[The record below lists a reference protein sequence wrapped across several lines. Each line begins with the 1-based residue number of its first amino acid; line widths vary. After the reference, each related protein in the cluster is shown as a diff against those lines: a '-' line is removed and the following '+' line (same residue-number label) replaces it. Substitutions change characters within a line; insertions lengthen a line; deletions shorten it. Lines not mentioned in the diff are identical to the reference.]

1 MKQIGENIVFE
12 NDYCKLTVNASCE
25 ATSLIFKQTGEECLF
40 ADETMALFS
49 LTQQRP
55 FTNEVKLAHMNKLT
69 TYQANRVRIED
80 GKLVLGFE
88 EVNYEAVVSVV
99 VAPAY
104 ITFTLEDMIVPD
116 WDEKTLKMDKPA
128 VLSFRLVQLPLKH
141 RKNFGEW
148 LNIVSDE
155 TVTVGVVGTSQY
167 ELVDSEKY
175 KRYRTLYARAQNGVK
190 LRGAKAALIVSPTAS
205 FMDVMEGF
213 EQDFDLPRGVAS
225 RRDQRINNSLL
236 RVPFISPEN
245 VDDYIG
251 YAKKAGLKNMLIY
264 YTAMFEEGYIYDL
277 IGNYDWRACYPNK
290 EKDLK
295 LVLDKLK
302 AAGIMP
308 GLHFLHTHI
317 GINSRY
323 VTPVPD
329 HRLNLKQHYTLAR
342 PITENDDVI
351 YVEQPLDF
359 APKHEKCRVL
369 KFGTELIYYDRAVAE
384 KPYRFE
390 GCVRGYNG
398 TTAAALPQ
406 GYIGGLLDISEFG
419 GVSLHLDQNSDLQ
432 EEIAGKLAN
441 AYNQGFEFC
450 YFDGSE
456 GTDAPYEYNVPNAQL
471 RLYKQLNTPPVFS
484 EGAAKSHFSWHL
496 ITGGNAFD
504 MWPNDVFKK
513 MIVQFPF
520 IEAEQMRADYTR
532 VNFGWWALNNETQP
546 DMYEF
551 GMSRAAAWD
560 CPTTVNAGFG
570 TAFKENARIDDI
582 LEVVRRWE
590 DARVSGWLTEEQKI
604 ALRDPKQEHIM
615 LINEAGEYEMVP
627 YALITEE
634 DSPVRAFGFERGGKP
649 YVVCWHRSG
658 KADFEITLDAPYTY
672 EEELGKDAA
681 PSTKNGNKITLSVEN
696 RRYFSV
702 NIDKETLFNAFKNG
716 KIKE

>member
-1 MKQIGENIVFE
+1 MKRIGEQIVIE
-12 NDYCKLTVNASCE
+12 NDYCKLTVNAACE
-25 ATSLIFKQTGEECLF
+25 ATSLVFKQTGEECLYT
-40 ADETMALFS
+40 DEIMALFS

-69 TYQANRVRIED
+69 TYQANRVRLED
-80 GKLVLGFE
+80 GKLVVGFE
-88 EVNYEAVVSVV
+88 EVGYEAIVSVAI
-99 VAPAY
+99 APAY
-104 ITFTLEDMIVPD
+104 ITFTLEELIVHP

-128 VLSFRLVQLPLKH
+128 ILSFRLVQLPLKH

-155 TVTVGVVGTSQY
+155 TVSACVAATSQY
-167 ELVDSEKY
+167 ELVDSEKR
-175 KRYRTLYARAQNGVK
+175 KHYRILYANAAHGVK
-190 LRGAKAALIVSPTAS
+190 LIGAKAALILCPTKS
-205 FMDVMEGF
+205 FMDVMDTLE
-213 EQDFDLPRGVAS
+213 EDFDLPRGVKS
-225 RRDQRINNSLL
+225 RRDPRINDSLF
-236 RVPFISPEN
+236 RVPFLSPEN
-245 VDDYIG
+245 VDEYIG
-251 YAKKAGLKNMLIY
+251 YAQKAGLKNMLIY

-277 IGNYDWRACYPNK
+277 IGNYDWRECYPNK
-290 EKDLK
+290 EADLK
-295 LVLDKLK
+295 IVLDKLK
-302 AAGIMP
+302 AAGITP

-317 GINSRY
+317 GLNSRY

-342 PITENDDVI
+342 PITETDDVI

-398 TTAAALPQ
+398 TTAASFPT

-419 GVSLHLDQNSDLQ
+419 GVSMHIDQNSDLQ
-432 EEIAGKLAN
+432 EEISAKIAN

-456 GTDAPYEYNVPNAQL
+456 GTNAPFEYHVPNAQM
-471 RLYKQLNTPPVFS
+471 RMCKQFNTQPIFS
-484 EGAAKSHFSWHL
+484 EGAAKSHFSWHI

-504 MWPNDVFKK
+504 MWPNDIFKK
-513 MIVQFPF
+513 MIVKFPF

-551 GMSRAAAWD
+551 GMSRAAAWN
-560 CPTTVNAGFG
+560 CPTTVNAGLG

-590 DARVSGWLTEEQKI
+590 DARTSGWLTEEQKE
-604 ALRDPKQEHIM
+604 ALRDPKQEHIL
-615 LINEAGEYEMVP
+615 LINEQGEYEMQP
-627 YALITEE
+627 YELITEE
-634 DSPVRAFGFERGGKP
+634 ESPVRAFGFERNGKP
-649 YVVCWHRSG
+649 YVVCWHKSG
-658 KADFEITLDAPYTY
+658 KADFKLALDAPFTY

-681 PSTKNGNKITLSVEN
+681 PCKQKGDQITLEVEN
-696 RRYFSV
+696 RRYFSAPV
-702 NIDKETLFNAFKNG
+702 SKEVLFNAFKNG
-716 KIKE
+716 KIVE